1 MTINHKTKQTHNET
15 VQTKLMNKIIIL
27 ANFYNVK
34 VDNILHP
41 NSHANFKLFNGQQI
55 RWSLH
60 SKTWSVIL

>member
-34 VDNILHP
+34 VDNILDP
-41 NSHANFKLFNGQQI
+41 NSHANFK
-55 RWSLH
+55 
-60 SKTWSVIL
+60 

>member
-55 RWSLH
+55 R
-60 SKTWSVIL
+60 